1 MQSELHVQEFMC
13 LLNDNIIWMQVGYIM
28 DNENDIKMSV
38 ILFQATENGNNVDMC
53 NMKSFWTFLWDIL
66 YGNMDLSYHKT
77 QIHIFYS

>member
-13 LLNDNIIWMQVGYIM
+13 LLNDNTIWMQVGYIM

-38 ILFQATENGNNVDMC
+38 ILFQGNNVDMC